1 MLRAES
7 LQERGD
13 LHQHLQWVLLSGGVG
28 DNILIFSNNFLYSVL
43 TTGRVQPVRK
53 MLTSVHSL
61 LVFQILAV
69 RTEQPARTCQ
79 EHTAATVLQGTMECT
94 AGRELTAAVVEHLRF
109 EKATLENIDDD
120 DDVVGAMRAWSV
132 C

>member
-28 DNILIFSNNFLYSVL
+28 DDILIFSNNFLYSVL
-43 TTGRVQPVRK
+43 TTGKDQPVRK

-79 EHTAATVLQGTMECT
+79 EHTAVTVLRGTMGCT

-120 DDVVGAMRAWSV
+120 DVGAMRAWSV